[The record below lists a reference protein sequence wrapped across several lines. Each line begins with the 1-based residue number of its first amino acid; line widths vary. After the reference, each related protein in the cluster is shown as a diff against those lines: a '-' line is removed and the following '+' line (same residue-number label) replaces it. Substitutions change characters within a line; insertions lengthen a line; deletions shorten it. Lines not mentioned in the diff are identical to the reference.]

1 MKQAAAT
8 IKVMRVVTRLN
19 IGGPAIHVIL
29 LSSSLNDEGS
39 YNNILVTGSVSES
52 EGDMV
57 GLAKNKRIVPV
68 VIPDLVR
75 EISFKK
81 DIKAFCDL
89 YRLMRKEKPCIVH
102 THMAKAGTL
111 GRFAAILAGVPV
123 KVHTF
128 HGHVFDGY
136 FDPVKAKIFILIE
149 KFLALFTDKVILV
162 SERVRADI
170 VNRLKVVSNSK
181 SVVIPLGLELDRF
194 TACESEK
201 GSFRKRLGVS
211 PDMLLVGIVGRLV
224 PIKNHRMFLEA
235 AAEMKNSPLWPRVK
249 FVVVGDGE
257 MRGNIEDYTEK
268 LGLKDRLILTGWIED
283 LVPVYADLDVVALTS
298 LNEGTPVS
306 LIEAMASGRAVIATD
321 VGGVR
326 DLVEDGVNG
335 LLVKS
340 GDTVSFSDR
349 LTALLNNDKL
359 RTELG
364 ARGRGFVID
373 RFSKERLAR
382 DVRLLYSDLIA
393 GKTKK

>member
-1 MKQAAAT
+1 MLR
-8 IKVMRVVTRLN
+8 IITRLN
-19 IGGPAIHVIL
+19 IGGPAIHAIL
-29 LSSSLNDEGS
+29 LSSSLNDGGV
-39 YNNILVTGSVSES
+39 YKNILVTGSVSES
-52 EGDMV
+52 EGDMADFARSK
-57 GLAKNKRIVPV
+57 GIDPI
-68 VIPDLVR
+68 VIPGLTR
-75 EISFKK
+75 EISIKNDFRAFR
-81 DIKAFCDL
+81 DI
-89 YRLMRKEKPCIVH
+89 YRLIRKERPDIVH

-111 GRFAAILAGVPV
+111 GRFAAIIAGVPV

-136 FDPVKAKIFILIE
+136 FNPVKANIFVLIE
-149 KFLALFTDKVILV
+149 KLLALFTDKVIMV

-170 VNRLKVVSNSK
+170 VNRLKVVSESK

-194 TACESEK
+194 AACESEK

-211 PDMLLVGIVGRLV
+211 PDTLLVGIVGRLV

-257 MRGNIEDYTEK
+257 MRGNIEDYAEK
-268 LGLKDRLILTGWIED
+268 LGIKDRLILTGWIED
-283 LVPVYADLDVVALTS
+283 LAPVYADLDVVALTS

-306 LIEAMASGRAVIATD
+306 LIEAMASGRAVISTD

-326 DLVEDGVNG
+326 DLIEDGMNG

-340 GDTVSFSDR
+340 GDAASLSDR
-349 LTALLNNDKL
+349 LTSLLMDDKL

-364 ARGRGFVID
+364 AKGRGFVIN
-373 RFSKERLAR
+373 RFSKERLAK
-382 DVRLLYSDLIA
+382 DIGLLYGDLIA
-393 GKTKK
+393 GKTIK

>member
-1 MKQAAAT
+1 MV
-8 IKVMRVVTRLN
+8 KVLRIITRLN
-19 IGGPAIHVIL
+19 IGGPAIHAIL
-29 LSSSLNDEGS
+29 LSSSLNDGGV
-39 YNNILVTGSVSES
+39 YKNILVTGSVSES
-52 EGDMV
+52 EGDMADFARSK
-57 GLAKNKRIVPV
+57 GIDPI
-68 VIPDLVR
+68 VIPGLTR
-75 EISFKK
+75 EISIKNDFRAFR
-81 DIKAFCDL
+81 DI
-89 YRLMRKEKPCIVH
+89 YRLIRKERPDIVH

-111 GRFAAILAGVPV
+111 GRFAAIIAGVPV

-136 FDPVKAKIFILIE
+136 FNPVKANIFVLIE
-149 KFLALFTDKVILV
+149 KLLALFTDKVIMV

-170 VNRLKVVSNSK
+170 VNRLKVVSESK

-194 TACESEK
+194 AACESEK

-211 PDMLLVGIVGRLV
+211 PDTLLVGIVGRLV

-257 MRGNIEDYTEK
+257 MRGNIEDYAEK
-268 LGLKDRLILTGWIED
+268 LGIKDRLILTGWIED
-283 LVPVYADLDVVALTS
+283 LAPVYADLDVVALTS

-306 LIEAMASGRAVIATD
+306 LIEAMASGRAVISTD

-326 DLVEDGVNG
+326 DLIEDGMNG

-340 GDTVSFSDR
+340 GDAASLSDR
-349 LTALLNNDKL
+349 LTSLLMDDKL

-364 ARGRGFVID
+364 AKGRGFVIN
-373 RFSKERLAR
+373 RFSKERLAK
-382 DVRLLYSDLIA
+382 DIGLLYGDLIA
-393 GKTKK
+393 GKTIK